1 MMSNAFDPGPLADV
15 TAEEADGRWTLV
27 FTRDFPHPPE
37 KVWAAITEPAQLAK
51 WSPFIADRD
60 LGAPGDATITMIDSA
75 DRVDMSATVR
85 RADPPK
91 VLEYTLG
98 DDRLRWELNATV
110 AGTRLVLRHTVAG
123 EDWIPKVAA
132 GWHLCLVV
140 AETVLDG
147 EPMEPIRGRD
157 AMNYGWQDLHDRYA
171 DRLGIE
177 GTPLP
182 PAG

>member
-1 MMSNAFDPGPLADV
+1 M
-15 TAEEADGRWTLV
+15 T
-27 FTRDFPHPPE
+27 
-37 KVWAAITEPAQLAK
+37 
-51 WSPFIADRD
+51 
-60 LGAPGDATITMIDSA
+60 
-75 DRVDMSATVR
+75 ATVR

-91 VLEYTLG
+91 VLEYTWG
-98 DDRLRWELNATV
+98 DDLLRWELRPRQRERASCFATPWP
-110 AGTRLVLRHTVAG
+110 G
-123 EDWIPKVAA
+123 EDWVPKVAA

-147 EPMEPIRGRD
+147 EPIEPIRGGD

-177 GTPLP
+177 GTPMP

>member
-1 MMSNAFDPGPLADV
+1 MSNAFDPGPLAAV
-15 TAEEADGRWTLV
+15 AAEDDDGRWTLV
-27 FTRDFPHPPE
+27 FTRDFRHEPE
-37 KVWAAITEPAQLAK
+37 KVWAAITEPAQLAR
-51 WSPFIADRD
+51 WSPFIVDRN
-60 LGAPGDATITMIDSA
+60 LGSAGDATLTMIDGA
-75 DRVDMSATVR
+75 ERVEMTAMVR
-85 RADPPK
+85 RADPPT
-91 VLEYTLG
+91 VLEYTWG
-98 DDRLRWELNATV
+98 DDLLRWELSPIAT
-110 AGTRLVLRHTVAG
+110 GTRLVLRHTVAG
-123 EDWIPKVAA
+123 DHWIPKVAA

-147 EPMEPIRGRD
+147 EPIGPIRGGD